1 MKHQLLTAD
10 KMLTLARHPG
20 RHSDILSERRRR
32 QDSLKSIRELT
43 AQKKKKNHLLI
54 SGERMLPSLA
64 DSFYSCLIP
73 LHLTMYTYDTYM

>member
-43 AQKKKKNHLLI
+43 AQKKKKKTICLSLVK
-54 SGERMLPSLA
+54 ECYLPWQIVSTLV
-64 DSFYSCLIP
+64 
-73 LHLTMYTYDTYM
+73 